1 MVTDKPK
8 THSKRLLDC
17 ETAIIKMN
25 AKMNAI
31 LWMFGILIAVE
42 IGSYF
47 FGG

>member
-1 MVTDKPK
+1 MVTDKK
-8 THSKRLLDC
+8 THTTRLNDC
-17 ETAIIKMN
+17 ETAIIKLN

-31 LWMFGILIAVE
+31 LWMFGILIAVG